1 MLFQHFLEC
10 DSLQT
15 VDHTLCE
22 KLIAHC
28 THKNNPLVRIT
39 DGTVDIVLRATLIAN
54 VRAEL
59 GILGA
64 DQTGDAS
71 ECKKRLANLLK
82 GSTKETSGNSKV
94 TETQPESKN
103 KDSDIDTK
111 EALSPDTR
119 KNIRFL
125 VFDLTTD
132 HVHVRESLTHTEIN
146 QVLDFHMG
154 KELNFLRGDREA
166 GSTALAEIVSNML
179 ETEED
184 KEDTHVAFYFLNGE
198 CTGIRITHLDLSLEP
213 DTIKSDVCIL
223 LGLDKHNS
231 SGSESTEPTIQLCD
245 TLKAKWKAAN
255 TTATSLSHC
264 TTQETRTWATP
275 ITATPEGRE
284 MGSQNKDDAKE
295 LLEELVE
302 AKKEIQRQN
311 NYIASKRELW
321 KKAMT
326 RSTGLLPSTAQELI
340 ALMSKKQLTLEIHR
354 LGADYPV
361 KSDQKTSK
369 KAAIKLL
376 RKLLKEE
383 YERQGPLNTSS
394 KGTEETE
401 ITRLTTEVN
410 RLTTKNKRLHLYVET
425 INRERKPPKVT
436 YAIDVYTQTTP
447 DQEVLKQVSVE
458 GEPAEQ
464 ELDKGPP
471 SEEEDTSSQKEVG
484 AETSSNTAAQADPEE
499 WSTNDTEA
507 VVSTPELEEGQEEE
521 KHQEFT
527 PTCPDVVSQPGHGTP
542 ADLIEVL
549 QQH

>member
-1 MLFQHFLEC
+1 MARQRSTSLPPPYSTSLLPAEVERIRDKYYFSTPTSKRSRTRSSSKIRAPRTRKYLDTTRDPER
-10 DSLQT
+10 SLQEKNPSTDGNTPPQPVIPDILLNDTNPSAASVPTEDNHEKNSEGDHLQLVQDLFSTRCNLTKETFEQT
-15 VDHTLCE
+15 VNSMSKISLDGCLTAENIHTKNFLKKGTVLAKRE
-22 KLIAHC
+22 KLIAQC
-28 THKNNPLVRIT
+28 THENNPLVRIT

-111 EALSPDTR
+111 KALSPDTR

-125 VFDLTTD
+125 AFDLTTD

-166 GSTALAEIVSNML
+166 GSTALAKIVSNML

-231 SGSESTEPTIQLCD
+231 SGSGSTEPTIQLCD

-264 TTQETRTWATP
+264 TTQETRTWAMP

-284 MGSQNKDDAKE
+284 TSSQNKDDAKE

-302 AKKEIQRQN
+302 ANKEIQRQN
-311 NYIASKRELW
+311 NYI
-321 KKAMT
+321 
-326 RSTGLLPSTAQELI
+326 
-340 ALMSKKQLTLEIHR
+340 
-354 LGADYPV
+354 
-361 KSDQKTSK
+361 
-369 KAAIKLL
+369 
-376 RKLLKEE
+376 
-383 YERQGPLNTSS
+383 GP
-394 KGTEETE
+394 
-401 ITRLTTEVN
+401 
-410 RLTTKNKRLHLYVET
+410 
-425 INRERKPPKVT
+425 
-436 YAIDVYTQTTP
+436 YAIQ
-447 DQEVLKQVSVE
+447 SR
-458 GEPAEQ
+458 
-464 ELDKGPP
+464 
-471 SEEEDTSSQKEVG
+471 DTYL
-484 AETSSNTAAQADPEE
+484 
-499 WSTNDTEA
+499 
-507 VVSTPELEEGQEEE
+507 ELE
-521 KHQEFT
+521 
-527 PTCPDVVSQPGHGTP
+527 PSSSL
-542 ADLIEVL
+542 A
-549 QQH
+549 